1 MKDYAKKLM
10 DTAILAGQI
19 MLECNAETYRVEETM
34 NYILSTSNFETCEAF
49 AMATGVFATLDDKCI
64 DSLTEI
70 RRVSKRETN
79 LNRIYKVNNISRRLV
94 LNQISLDEAYDK
106 LQEIEA
112 SEYSPLMQRL
122 SVLVMCG
129 GYSALYGGGLLEML
143 VASLV
148 AIVLLFVTK
157 LDAKLSMGNFI
168 TNVLSLIPM
177 VLLIVL
183 VKNTLLPNLNSEAVI
198 VGAMMPLVPGTAIT
212 NAIRDT
218 LRGDYNSGVAR
229 ALEAF
234 VTALSVA
241 LGVAIAMILAG
252 GAELL

>member
-1 MKDYAKKLM
+1 
-10 DTAILAGQI
+10 
-19 MLECNAETYRVEETM
+19 
-34 NYILSTSNFETCEAF
+34 
-49 AMATGVFATLDDKCI
+49 MATGVFATLDDKCI